1 MRPIPHLDLKEH
13 LRLLHKQVLPLFFL
27 ILSLGLVAFVVY
39 RTGEAGAELPDGD
52 YAGAPVGLQ
61 RPSADAAFDPKF
73 ATLSPIEL
81 VLAPEAPVFEPFR
94 PRPGGEARAVA
105 DGRVALAGDGEVQLI
120 HERAGRVVASV
131 YSGLSSMRVGVGT
144 QVRRGEAVGTAGENF
159 GFEMRRFPA
168 LATGRTPGAVG
179 EVPEEWLSPRADRLP
194 PPPGGGPPEPRALRL
209 EEAEPPF

>member
-94 PRPGGEARAVA
+94 PRLSAGARAERLE
-105 DGRVALAGDGEVQLI
+105 DGRLRRQDQLDG
-120 HERAGRVVASV
+120 R
-131 YSGLSSMRVGVGT
+131 
-144 QVRRGEAVGTAGENF
+144 
-159 GFEMRRFPA
+159 
-168 LATGRTPGAVG
+168 
-179 EVPEEWLSPRADRLP
+179 
-194 PPPGGGPPEPRALRL
+194 
-209 EEAEPPF
+209 